1 MVSRVARSAL
11 AVLTTC
17 ALCAPTSV
25 AFTATASEEP
35 SGGTDILLE
44 PAGTFAYPL
53 FASYRPEFGNW
64 LYLIRSDVERGIGFR
79 PPVYAK
85 FSPEYQLN
93 DPPEGITYKK
103 VDGPEWLD
111 VDPDTGR
118 VSVTNDLLEYK
129 KLRYSKKA
137 VPEKLYTLTVDVD
150 FPDGKTWTQYISVAL
165 FNNWTSYLL
174 YNNPATLEEPRFPR
188 RPLHLTPGQT
198 LTLTREDISWKDP
211 QVTCG
216 DKPGAEDVKCI
227 EREIP
232 GFWPSGVW
240 DADLTVEPQPHVD
253 NPLLDYV
260 TTEVIT
266 DDAGEFQE
274 LKIHAHK
281 ELEELNIQGYRGGN
295 VPIRFRWSPR
305 EGQQFTWSEGDVWDV
320 VPLYVFFNRLPDN
333 DNYIVRT
340 AERIS
345 TVTGR
350 TAAIPLPTFDSAGID
365 GLPEQPV
372 DPEFSVLDGDG
383 ATYTDWVSVDPA
395 SGQLVANPQ
404 TAEHLGDH
412 EVPMQVRFQDG
423 TVSPEFHVPV
433 HVAPLAS
440 TAQPAWA
447 NAQVARGT
455 TSLQVPQSGTL
466 LDGAQVS
473 VDTDA
478 EGFSAVVGA
487 DGAIEVTAPESAAVG
502 TTATFKVTTKYPD
515 SSEAVPGSIDT
526 DEFTVTIVAPEGDT
540 VDAVSYP
547 AQELTRGETLTVP
560 APSVR
565 NVKFAPVTETE
576 GTLTPEWAQVS
587 SDGTVVLTP
596 STKLPSGETTVP
608 VRAEDG
614 RGDVR
619 IVEIPVTLRTVS
631 ERFNP
636 SWADTSAPWGEQLTV
651 RNSGDAIDA
660 VVEASLLD
668 APSWHTAVNGD
679 IITVTPSPDAKPGD
693 TARLRI
699 TATYSDE
706 STDTQVVTVRMRSLA
721 ESLSVDWED
730 VAGPHG
736 AQLRSSNV
744 GDPLP
749 ENTVVSVTGPSGWDI
764 TIADDAG
771 TITLVPPAAAEVG
784 EQTAVKVSLLLPDGS
799 SKDAVFHAKVTPSED
814 ALPTSPAASTATT
827 AAPTETPTAA
837 PTSKPANPVQPAETT
852 RSTALTPTAATAATT
867 TTTAPT
873 TPRETSTKTTVAASA
888 TSTTRTAPTTAST
901 TTTALTAPTAPTHQ
915 PPAGSG
921 GDTALPAGSGK
932 LPSGAS
938 ISSALALAV
947 SPLMLFMPIALAQQ
961 TAVPGLTPA
970 LEQLDAQLRALPPE
984 VVRPLDQALA
994 GSGFNLGGAAAAGA
1008 VVTSSIVALSVVLA
1022 AGQAQGQIG
1031 STAAE

>member
-1 MVSRVARSAL
+1 MASRVARSAL

-17 ALCAPTSV
+17 ALCAPSI
-25 AFTATASEEP
+25 ALTATASEEP
-35 SGGTDILLE
+35 SGGTDMLLE

-64 LYLIRSDVERGIGFR
+64 LYLIRSEVERGIGFR

-85 FSPEYQLN
+85 FSPEYQLI

-111 VDPDTGR
+111 VDPDTGQ
-118 VSVTNDLLEYK
+118 VTITEDLFEYK
-129 KLRYSKKA
+129 KLRYSKKT
-137 VPEKLYTLTVDVD
+137 VPEKLYTLKVEVA
-150 FPDGKTWTQYISVAL
+150 FPDDNTWTQHISVAL

-266 DDAGEFQE
+266 DDEGEFQE

-281 ELEELNIQGYRGGN
+281 KLEELNIQGYHGGN
-295 VPIRFRWSPR
+295 VPIRFRWSPH

-333 DNYIVRT
+333 DNYVVRP

-350 TAAIPLPTFDSAGID
+350 AAAIPLPTFDSAGID

-383 ATYTDWVSVDPA
+383 ATYTDWISVDAA
-395 SGQLVANPQ
+395 SGQLVARPR

-412 EVPMQVRFQDG
+412 EVPMRVTFKDG

-433 HVAPLAS
+433 HVAPLTS

-455 TSLQVPQSGTL
+455 TRLEVPQSGTL
-466 LDGAQVS
+466 LDGAQVTAR
-473 VDTDA
+473 TDA
-478 EGFSAVVGA
+478 EGFAAVARPGGA
-487 DGAIEVTAPESAAVG
+487 LEVTAPANAPVG
-502 TTATFKVTTKYPD
+502 TTATFTVTTRYPD
-515 SSEAVPGSIDT
+515 STEAVPGSIGT
-526 DEFTVTIVAPEGDT
+526 DEFTVTVVAPEGDT
-540 VDAVSYP
+540 VDAVRYP
-547 AQELTRGETLTVP
+547 AQELTRGESLTVP
-560 APSVR
+560 APQVR
-565 NVKFAPVTETE
+565 NVTFAPATDAD
-576 GTLTPEWAQVS
+576 GTPTPEWAQVAP
-587 SDGTVVLTP
+587 DGTVVLTP
-596 STKLPSGETTVP
+596 SANLPRGETTVP

-619 IVEIPVTLRTVS
+619 VVEIPVTLSTVS

-668 APSWHTAVNGD
+668 APSWHTAVDGD
-679 IITVTPSPDAKPGD
+679 TVEVTPGPDAKPGD

-721 ESLSVDWED
+721 ESLSVNWED
-730 VAGPHG
+730 VAGPRGHL
-736 AQLRSSNV
+736 LRAANT

-749 ENTVVSVTGPSGWDI
+749 EGTAISASGPSEWGIELIDG
-764 TIADDAG
+764 AG
-771 TITLVPPAAAEVG
+771 TITLTPPENAKADEHAAVQISLWFPDGSHADAEFNAQVTPGEAPQPTSSAPAPSTETGTETGTETSTVPTAVPPATPTVATSAA
-784 EQTAVKVSLLLPDGS
+784 TSAPSAAVS
-799 SKDAVFHAKVTPSED
+799 
-814 ALPTSPAASTATT
+814 TSATT
-827 AAPTETPTAA
+827 ATPTAAPQPTTAAPAVPTTPTAPTETPTTQ
-837 PTSKPANPVQPAETT
+837 PTQPTQTTQTTQVQ
-852 RSTALTPTAATAATT
+852 TP
-867 TTTAPT
+867 
-873 TPRETSTKTTVAASA
+873 
-888 TSTTRTAPTTAST
+888 
-901 TTTALTAPTAPTHQ
+901 
-915 PPAGSG
+915 
-921 GDTALPAGSGK
+921 LPAVPGEGS
-932 LPSGAS
+932 SGAS
-938 ISSALALAV
+938 ISRGLALAM
-947 SPLMLFMPIALAQQ
+947 SPLMLLIPIALAQQ

-984 VVRPLDQALA
+984 AVRPLDQALA

-1008 VVTSSIVALSVVLA
+1008 VVTSSIVALSIVLA

>member
-25 AFTATASEEP
+25 AFTAIASEEP

-44 PAGTFAYPL
+44 QTGTFAYPL
-53 FASYRPEFGNW
+53 FASYSPEFGNW
-64 LYLIRSDVERGIGFR
+64 LYLIRSEVERGIGFR

-85 FSPEYQLN
+85 FSPEYQLIA
-93 DPPEGITYKK
+93 PPKGITYKK

-188 RPLHLTPGQT
+188 GPLHLTPGQT

-232 GFWPSGVW
+232 GFWPNGVW

-266 DDAGEFQE
+266 DDAGEFKE

-281 ELEELNIQGYRGGN
+281 ELEELNTQGYRGGN

-333 DNYIVRT
+333 DNYVVRP

-383 ATYTDWVSVDPA
+383 ATYTDWISVDAA
-395 SGQLVANPQ
+395 SGQLVARPR

-412 EVPMQVRFQDG
+412 EVPMQVTFKDG

-455 TSLQVPQSGTL
+455 TRLEVPQSGTL
-466 LDGAQVS
+466 LDGAQVTAR
-473 VDTDA
+473 TDA
-478 EGFSAVVGA
+478 EGFAAVA
-487 DGAIEVTAPESAAVG
+487 RPDGAIEVTAPAHARVG
-502 TTATFKVTTKYPD
+502 TTATFTVTTRYPD
-515 SSEAVPGSIDT
+515 STEAVPGSIDT
-526 DEFTVTIVAPEGDT
+526 DEFTVTVVAPEGDT
-540 VDAVSYP
+540 VDAVRYP
-547 AQELTRGETLTVP
+547 AQELTRGESLTVP
-560 APSVR
+560 APQVR
-565 NVKFAPVTETE
+565 NVTFAPATDAD
-576 GTLTPEWAQVS
+576 GTPTPEWAQVS
-587 SDGTVVLTP
+587 PDGTVVLTP
-596 STKLPSGETTVP
+596 SAKLPSGEATVP

-679 IITVTPSPDAKPGD
+679 TVEVTPGPDAKPGD

-706 STDTQVVTVRMRSLA
+706 STDTQVVTVRIRSLA
-721 ESLSVDWED
+721 ESLAVNWED
-730 VAGPHG
+730 VAGPRGHL
-736 AQLRSSNV
+736 LRAANT

-749 ENTVVSVTGPSGWDI
+749 EGTAISASGPSEWG
-764 TIADDAG
+764 IALIDGTG
-771 TITLVPPAAAEVG
+771 TITLTPPENAKVDEHAAV
-784 EQTAVKVSLLLPDGS
+784 QLSLWFPDGS
-799 SKDAVFHAKVTPSED
+799 HADAEFNAKVTPGEAPQS
-814 ALPTSPAASTATT
+814 TSSAPAPSAETSAATTSATT
-827 AAPTETPTAA
+827 AAPTAA
-837 PTSKPANPVQPAETT
+837 
-852 RSTALTPTAATAATT
+852 TPTAATTMPTAA
-867 TTTAPT
+867 TTAPT
-873 TPRETSTKTTVAASA
+873 TVATTAMTTATTSAP
-888 TSTTRTAPTTAST
+888 TSPTAPTTAT
-901 TTTALTAPTAPTHQ
+901 TQTTQPTQPTQ
-915 PPAGSG
+915 PTQAQTSLPVVPGEGS
-921 GDTALPAGSGK
+921 
-932 LPSGAS
+932 SGAS
-938 ISSALALAV
+938 ISRALALTV
-947 SPLMLFMPIALAQQ
+947 SPLMLLIPIALAQQ

>member
-1 MVSRVARSAL
+1 MASRVARSAL

-17 ALCAPTSV
+17 ALCAPSI
-25 AFTATASEEP
+25 ALTATASEEP
-35 SGGTDILLE
+35 SGGTDMLLE

-64 LYLIRSDVERGIGFR
+64 LYLIRSEVERGIGFR

-85 FSPEYQLN
+85 FSPEYQLI

-103 VDGPEWLD
+103 VEGPEWLD
-111 VDPDTGR
+111 VDPDTGQ
-118 VSVTNDLLEYK
+118 VTITEDLFEYK
-129 KLRYSKKA
+129 KLRYSKKT
-137 VPEKLYTLTVDVD
+137 VPEKLYTLKVEVA
-150 FPDGKTWTQYISVAL
+150 FPDDNTWTQHISVAL

-266 DDAGEFQE
+266 DDEGEFQE

-281 ELEELNIQGYRGGN
+281 KLEELNIQGYRGGN
-295 VPIRFRWSPR
+295 VPIRFRWSPH

-333 DNYIVRT
+333 DNYVVRP

-350 TAAIPLPTFDSAGID
+350 AAAIPLPTFDSAGID

-383 ATYTDWVSVDPA
+383 ATYTDWISVDAA
-395 SGQLVANPQ
+395 SGQLVARPR

-412 EVPMQVRFQDG
+412 EVPMRVTFKDG

-433 HVAPLAS
+433 HVASLAS

-455 TSLQVPQSGTL
+455 TRLEVPQSGTL
-466 LDGAQVS
+466 LDGAQVTAR
-473 VDTDA
+473 TDA
-478 EGFSAVVGA
+478 EGFAA
-487 DGAIEVTAPESAAVG
+487 IARPDGSIEVTAPANAPVG
-502 TTATFKVTTKYPD
+502 TTATFTVTTRYPD
-515 SSEAVPGSIDT
+515 STEAVPGSIGT
-526 DEFTVTIVAPEGDT
+526 DEFTVTVVAPEGDT
-540 VDAVSYP
+540 VDAVRYP
-547 AQELTRGETLTVP
+547 AQELTRGESLTVP
-560 APSVR
+560 APQVR
-565 NVKFAPVTETE
+565 NVTFAPATDAD
-576 GTLTPEWAQVS
+576 GTPTPEWAQVAP
-587 SDGTVVLTP
+587 DGTVVLTP
-596 STKLPSGETTVP
+596 SANLPRGETTVP

-619 IVEIPVTLRTVS
+619 VVEIPVTLRTVS

-668 APSWHTAVNGD
+668 APSWHTAVDGD
-679 IITVTPSPDAKPGD
+679 TVEVTPGPDAKPGD

-721 ESLSVDWED
+721 ESLSVNWED
-730 VAGPHG
+730 VAGPRGHL
-736 AQLRSSNV
+736 LRAANT

-749 ENTVVSVTGPSGWDI
+749 EGTAISASGPSEWGIELIDG
-764 TIADDAG
+764 TG
-771 TITLVPPAAAEVG
+771 TITLTPPENAKADEHAAV
-784 EQTAVKVSLLLPDGS
+784 QISLWFPDGS
-799 SKDAVFHAKVTPSED
+799 HADAEFNAKVTPGEVPQ
-814 ALPTSPAASTATT
+814 PTSSAPAPSTETGTETGTETSTVPTAVPPATPTATPT
-827 AAPTETPTAA
+827 VATSAATSAPSATVSTSATPATPTAA
-837 PTSKPANPVQPAETT
+837 PQ
-852 RSTALTPTAATAATT
+852 
-867 TTTAPT
+867 
-873 TPRETSTKTTVAASA
+873 
-888 TSTTRTAPTTAST
+888 PTTAAPAVPT
-901 TTTALTAPTAPTHQ
+901 TPTAPTEAPTTQ
-915 PPAGSG
+915 PTQPTQTAQVQTPLPTVPGEGS
-921 GDTALPAGSGK
+921 SGT
-932 LPSGAS
+932 S
-938 ISSALALAV
+938 ISRGFALAV
-947 SPLMLFMPIALAQQ
+947 SPLMLLIPIALAQQ

-984 VVRPLDQALA
+984 AVRPLDQALA

-1008 VVTSSIVALSVVLA
+1008 VVTSSIVALSIVLA

>member
-44 PAGTFAYPL
+44 QTGTFAYPL
-53 FASYRPEFGNW
+53 FASYSPEFGNW
-64 LYLIRSDVERGIGFR
+64 LYLIRSEVERGIGFR

-85 FSPEYQLN
+85 FSPEYQLI

-266 DDAGEFQE
+266 DDEGEFQE

-281 ELEELNIQGYRGGN
+281 KLEELNIQGYRGGN
-295 VPIRFRWSPR
+295 VPIRFRWSPH

-333 DNYIVRT
+333 DNYVVRP

-350 TAAIPLPTFDSAGID
+350 AAAIPLPTFDSAGID

-383 ATYTDWVSVDPA
+383 ATYTDWISVDAA
-395 SGQLVANPQ
+395 SGQLVARPR

-412 EVPMQVRFQDG
+412 EVPMRVTFKDG

-447 NAQVARGT
+447 NARVARGT
-455 TSLQVPQSGTL
+455 TRLEVPQSGAL
-466 LDGAQVS
+466 LDGAQVTAR
-473 VDTDA
+473 TDA
-478 EGFSAVVGA
+478 EGFAAVARPGGA
-487 DGAIEVTAPESAAVG
+487 LEVTAPANAPVG
-502 TTATFKVTTKYPD
+502 TTATFTVTTRYPD
-515 SSEAVPGSIDT
+515 STEAVPGSIGT
-526 DEFTVTIVAPEGDT
+526 DEFTVTVVAPEGDT
-540 VDAVSYP
+540 VDAVRYP
-547 AQELTRGETLTVP
+547 AQELTRGESLTVP
-560 APSVR
+560 APQVR
-565 NVKFAPVTETE
+565 NVTFAPATDAD
-576 GTLTPEWAQVS
+576 GTPTPEWAQVAP
-587 SDGTVVLTP
+587 DGTVVLTP
-596 STKLPSGETTVP
+596 SANLPRGEATVP

-614 RGDVR
+614 RGEVR
-619 IVEIPVTLRTVS
+619 VVEIPVTLRTVS

-660 VVEASLLD
+660 MVEASLLD
-668 APSWHTAVNGD
+668 APSWHTAVDGD
-679 IITVTPSPDAKPGD
+679 TVEVTPGPDAKPGD

-721 ESLSVDWED
+721 ESLSVNWED
-730 VAGPHG
+730 VAGPRGHL
-736 AQLRSSNV
+736 LRAANT

-749 ENTVVSVTGPSGWDI
+749 EGTAISASGPSEWGIELIDG
-764 TIADDAG
+764 AG
-771 TITLVPPAAAEVG
+771 TITLTPPENAKADEHAAVQISLWFPDGSHADAEFNAKVTSGEAPQPTSSAPAPSTETGTETSTVPTAVPPATPTVATSAA
-784 EQTAVKVSLLLPDGS
+784 TSAPSATVS
-799 SKDAVFHAKVTPSED
+799 
-814 ALPTSPAASTATT
+814 TSATT
-827 AAPTETPTAA
+827 ATPTAA
-837 PTSKPANPVQPAETT
+837 PQPT
-852 RSTALTPTAATAATT
+852 TAAPA
-867 TTTAPT
+867 APT
-873 TPRETSTKTTVAASA
+873 TP
-888 TSTTRTAPTTAST
+888 TAPTE
-901 TTTALTAPTAPTHQ
+901 APTTQPTQ
-915 PPAGSG
+915 PTQTTQTTQVQTP
-921 GDTALPAGSGK
+921 LPAVPGEGS
-932 LPSGAS
+932 SGAS
-938 ISSALALAV
+938 ISRGLALAV
-947 SPLMLFMPIALAQQ
+947 SPLMLLIPIALAQQ

-984 VVRPLDQALA
+984 AVRPLDQALA

-1008 VVTSSIVALSVVLA
+1008 VVTSSIVALSIVLA

>member
-44 PAGTFAYPL
+44 QTGTFAYPL
-53 FASYRPEFGNW
+53 FASYSPEFGNW
-64 LYLIRSDVERGIGFR
+64 LYLIRSEVERGIGFR

-85 FSPEYQLN
+85 FSPEYQLI

-232 GFWPSGVW
+232 GFWPNGVW

-266 DDAGEFQE
+266 DDEGEFQE

-281 ELEELNIQGYRGGN
+281 ELEELNIQGYHGGN

-333 DNYIVRT
+333 DNYVVRP

-350 TAAIPLPTFDSAGID
+350 AAAIPLPTFDSAGID

-383 ATYTDWVSVDPA
+383 ATYTDWISVDAA
-395 SGQLVANPQ
+395 SGQLVARPR
-404 TAEHLGDH
+404 TAEHLGGH
-412 EVPMQVRFQDG
+412 EVPMQVTFQDG

-455 TSLQVPQSGTL
+455 TRLEVPQSGTL
-466 LDGAQVS
+466 LDGAQVTAR
-473 VDTDA
+473 TDA
-478 EGFSAVVGA
+478 EGFAAVA
-487 DGAIEVTAPESAAVG
+487 RPDGAIEVTAPAHAPVG
-502 TTATFKVTTKYPD
+502 TTATFTVTTRYPD
-515 SSEAVPGSIDT
+515 STEAVPESIDT
-526 DEFTVTIVAPEGDT
+526 DEFTVTVVAPEGDT
-540 VDAVSYP
+540 VDAVRYP
-547 AQELTRGETLTVP
+547 AQELTRGESLTVP
-560 APSVR
+560 APQVR
-565 NVKFAPVTETE
+565 NVTFAPATDAD
-576 GTLTPEWAQVS
+576 GTPTPEWAQVS
-587 SDGTVVLTP
+587 PDGTVVLTP
-596 STKLPSGETTVP
+596 SAKLPRGEATVP

-636 SWADTSAPWGEQLTV
+636 SWAATSAPWGEQLTV

-679 IITVTPSPDAKPGD
+679 TVEVTPGPDAKPGD

-721 ESLSVDWED
+721 ESLAVNWED
-730 VAGPHG
+730 VAGPRGHL
-736 AQLRSSNV
+736 LRAANT

-749 ENTVVSVTGPSGWDI
+749 EGTAISVSGPSEWG
-764 TIADDAG
+764 IALIDGTG
-771 TITLVPPAAAEVG
+771 TITLTPPENAKVDEHAAV
-784 EQTAVKVSLLLPDGS
+784 QLSLWFPDGS
-799 SKDAVFHAKVTPSED
+799 HADAEFNAKVTPGEAPQSTSSAPAPSTETGTETSTV
-814 ALPTSPAASTATT
+814 PTAVPPATPTVATSAATSATTSAPSATVSTSATTATPTAAPQPTT
-827 AAPTETPTAA
+827 AAPTTP
-837 PTSKPANPVQPAETT
+837 S
-852 RSTALTPTAATAATT
+852 
-867 TTTAPT
+867 
-873 TPRETSTKTTVAASA
+873 
-888 TSTTRTAPTTAST
+888 
-901 TTTALTAPTAPTHQ
+901 APTAPTEAPTTQATQTTQTTQ
-915 PPAGSG
+915 PTQTTQVQTP
-921 GDTALPAGSGK
+921 LPAVPGEGS
-932 LPSGAS
+932 SGAS
-938 ISSALALAV
+938 ISRGLALAV
-947 SPLMLFMPIALAQQ
+947 SPLMLLIPIALAQQ

-984 VVRPLDQALA
+984 AVRPLDQALA

-1008 VVTSSIVALSVVLA
+1008 VVTSSIVALSIVLA